1 MVGAGGIGCELLKT
15 LVLSGFED
23 IEMIDLDTI
32 DVSNLNR
39 QFLFRKR
46 HVGMSKA
53 QVRVRK
59 RGGGGW
65 LASPFPSLITKRSL
79 RIGVPAFF
87 SLLMTV
93 VFRAAK
99 KTNQR
104 ASPNP
109 PSSSPPAF

>member
-53 QVRVRK
+53 QVREGE
-59 RGGGGW
+59 RGLSRRPSH
-65 LASPFPSLITKRSL
+65 LAS
-79 RIGVPAFF
+79 
-87 SLLMTV
+87 
-93 VFRAAK
+93 K
-99 KTNQR
+99 KISQKIL
-104 ASPNP
+104 SK
-109 PSSSPPAF
+109 

>member
-53 QVRVRK
+53 KVRPARRSRSRVKIRFQHDP
-59 RGGGGW
+59 RG
-65 LASPFPSLITKRSL
+65 AHNRS
-79 RIGVPAFF
+79 
-87 SLLMTV
+87 
-93 VFRAAK
+93 
-99 KTNQR
+99 
-104 ASPNP
+104 
-109 PSSSPPAF
+109 

>member
-53 QVRVRK
+53 KV
-59 RGGGGW
+59 
-65 LASPFPSLITKRSL
+65 
-79 RIGVPAFF
+79 
-87 SLLMTV
+87 SLLPDPRIAPRKSV
-93 VFRAAK
+93 QNDRKGAHIVH
-99 KTNQR
+99 
-104 ASPNP
+104 
-109 PSSSPPAF
+109 